1 MRWNRVWTVARIDLH
16 RLFIS
21 KDYWVPM
28 VILMGIFFVFIPWV
42 LLGVVTRPQSLEI
55 VQQIGEVLTSL
66 PGAASDVV
74 EGATPQARA
83 AYSLAVFLLA
93 PVAIVVPL
101 TISSAVGAQAIVGE
115 RERGIGEF
123 LAHSPL
129 SVKEIYAGKL
139 LASAIP
145 GYAATLVGFSIYALI
160 VNFRAGPL
168 VGHWF
173 FPTPGWW
180 LLILWV
186 VPPFLLVALSII
198 VRLSARVQSTAAA
211 QQAASLISLPII
223 MASYV
228 ATSGF
233 VLDPTLAAA
242 IVGTVAWI
250 LAIWSLASGS
260 RAMNRERLLGVGI
273 EVSKAS

>member
-1 MRWNRVWTVARIDLH
+1 MSWRKTWIVARIDLH

-21 KDYWVPM
+21 KDYWIPM
-28 VILMGIFFVFIPWV
+28 VILAGIFFVFIPWV
-42 LLGVVTRPQSLEI
+42 LLGVVARPQNLQI
-55 VQQIGEVLTSL
+55 VQQIGDVLKSL
-66 PGAASDVV
+66 PGSASDVV
-74 EGATPQARA
+74 QGDTPAARA

-129 SVKEIYAGKL
+129 QIKEIYAGKL

-145 GYAATLVGFSIYALI
+145 GYVATVVGFGVYSMI
-160 VNFRAGPL
+160 VNLRAGPV
-168 VGHWF
+168 VGGWF
-173 FPTPGWW
+173 FPTTGWW

-223 MASYV
+223 LASYV
-228 ATSGF
+228 ASSGF
-233 VLDPTLAAA
+233 VLNPTVAAA
-242 IVGTVAWI
+242 VVGAIAWI
-250 LAIWSLASGS
+250 FAITGVVSGA
-260 RAMNRERLLGVGI
+260 RAISRERLLGVGA
-273 EVSKAS
+273 ET

>member
-1 MRWNRVWTVARIDLH
+1 MRWGKVWTVARIDLH

-28 VILMGIFFVFIPWV
+28 VILGGIFFVFIPWV
-42 LLGVVTRPQSLEI
+42 LLGVVTRPQSISI
-55 VQQIGEVLTSL
+55 VQQIGDVLTSL
-66 PGAASDVV
+66 PGAAG
-74 EGATPQARA
+74 ENIPGETAQGRA

-129 SVKEIYAGKL
+129 TIKEIYAGKL
-139 LASAIP
+139 VASALP
-145 GYAATLVGFSIYALI
+145 GYVATLGGFTVYAFI
-160 VNFRAGPL
+160 VNLRAGPV
-168 VGHWF
+168 VGSWF
-173 FPTPGWW
+173 FPTAGWW
-180 LLILWV
+180 LLIFWV
-186 VPPFLLVALSII
+186 VPPFLLVALAII

-228 ATSGF
+228 ASSGF

-242 IVGTVAWI
+242 IVGSVAWV
-250 LAIWSLASGS
+250 LAIWGIASGA
-260 RAMNRERLLGVGI
+260 RAINRERLLGVG
-273 EVSKAS
+273 SGN

>member
-1 MRWNRVWTVARIDLH
+1 MNWSKVWTVARIDLH

-28 VILMGIFFVFIPWV
+28 VILMGIFFIFIPWV

-55 VQQIGEVLTSL
+55 VQQIGDVLTSL
-66 PGAASDVV
+66 PGTASDVV
-74 EGATPQARA
+74 QGETAQARA

-129 SVKEIYAGKL
+129 QIKEIYAGKL

-145 GYAATLVGFSIYALI
+145 GYAATVVGFGIYSLI

-168 VGHWF
+168 VGGWF
-173 FPTPGWW
+173 FPTTGWW

-228 ATSGF
+228 ASSGF
-233 VLDPTLAAA
+233 VLNPTVAAA
-242 IVGTVAWI
+242 IVGSVAWV
-250 LAIWSLASGS
+250 LATWGIVSGA
-260 RAMNRERLLGVGI
+260 RAISRERLLGVGV
-273 EVSKAS
+273 EA

>member
-1 MRWNRVWTVARIDLH
+1 MH

-28 VILMGIFFVFIPWV
+28 VILAGIFFVFIPWV
-42 LLGVVTRPQSLEI
+42 LLSIVTRPQSLGI
-55 VQQIGEVLTSL
+55 AQQIGDLLASL
-66 PGAASDVV
+66 PGTQSVIQGD
-74 EGATPQARA
+74 TDQARA
-83 AYSLAVFLLA
+83 AFSLAVFLLA

-101 TISSAVGAQAIVGE
+101 TISSAVGAQSIVGE

-129 SVKEIYAGKL
+129 RVKEIYAGKL
-139 LASAIP
+139 LASVIP
-145 GYAATLVGFSIYALI
+145 GYLATIVGFGVYSLI
-160 VNFRAGPL
+160 VNMRAGPL
-168 VGHWF
+168 VGGWF
-173 FPTPGWW
+173 FPTAGWW

-211 QQAASLISLPII
+211 QQAASLVSLPII

-228 ATSGF
+228 ASSGF
-233 VLDPTLAAA
+233 VLNPTLAAGIA
-242 IVGTVAWI
+242 GGFAWA
-250 LAIWSLASGS
+250 LAIWGITSGA
-260 RAMNRERLLGVGI
+260 RAITRERLLGVSG
-273 EVSKAS
+273 

>member
-1 MRWNRVWTVARIDLH
+1 MNWSKVWTVARIDLH

-21 KDYWVPM
+21 KDYWIPM
-28 VILMGIFFVFIPWV
+28 VILGGIFFVFIPFV
-42 LLGVVTRPQSLEI
+42 LLGVVTRPQSLDI
-55 VQQIGEVLTSL
+55 VDQIGDVLTSL
-66 PGAASDVV
+66 PGAAADVV
-74 EGATPQARA
+74 QGDTPRARA

-129 SVKEIYAGKL
+129 QIREIYAGKL

-145 GYAATLVGFSIYALI
+145 GYVATLVGFGVYSLI
-160 VNFRAGPL
+160 VNLRAGPI
-168 VGHWF
+168 VGGWF
-173 FPTPGWW
+173 FPTTGWW
-180 LLILWV
+180 LLIFWV

-211 QQAASLISLPII
+211 QQAASLVSLPII

-228 ATSGF
+228 ASSGF
-233 VLDPTLAAA
+233 VLNPTLAAL
-242 IVGTVAWI
+242 IVGSIAWI
-250 LAIWSLASGS
+250 LAIWGVISGA
-260 RAMNRERLLGVGI
+260 RAISRERLLGVGI
-273 EVSKAS
+273 ESA

>member
-1 MRWNRVWTVARIDLH
+1 MRWSKVWTVARIDLH

-21 KDYWVPM
+21 KDYWIPM
-28 VILMGIFFVFIPWV
+28 VILGGIFFVFIPWV
-42 LLGVVTRPQSLEI
+42 LLGVVTRPQSINI

-66 PGAASDVV
+66 PGAAADVV
-74 EGATPQARA
+74 QGETAQGRA
-83 AYSLAVFLLA
+83 AYSMAVFLLA

-129 SVKEIYAGKL
+129 SIKEIYAGKL
-139 LASAIP
+139 IASALP
-145 GYAATLVGFSIYALI
+145 GYVATLVGFTVYALI
-160 VNFRAGPL
+160 VNFRAGPV
-168 VGHWF
+168 VGGWF
-173 FPTPGWW
+173 FPTAGWW
-180 LLILWV
+180 LLIFWV
-186 VPPFLLVALSII
+186 VPPFLLVALAII

-228 ATSGF
+228 ASSGF
-233 VLDPTLAAA
+233 VLNPTLAAT
-242 IVGTVAWI
+242 IVGSVAWV
-250 LAIWSLASGS
+250 LAIWGIASGA
-260 RAMNRERLLGVGI
+260 RAINRERLLGVG
-273 EVSKAS
+273 SGN

>member
-1 MRWNRVWTVARIDLH
+1 MRWGKVWTVARIDLH

-28 VILMGIFFVFIPWV
+28 VILGGIFFVFIPWV
-42 LLGVVTRPQSLEI
+42 LLGVVTRPQSINI

-66 PGAASDVV
+66 PGAAGDVV
-74 EGATPQARA
+74 QGETAQGRA
-83 AYSLAVFLLA
+83 AYSMAVFLLA

-129 SVKEIYAGKL
+129 TIKEIYAGKL
-139 LASAIP
+139 IASALP
-145 GYAATLVGFSIYALI
+145 GYAATLGGFTVYAFI
-160 VNFRAGPL
+160 VNFRAGPV
-168 VGHWF
+168 VGGWF
-173 FPTPGWW
+173 FPTAGWW
-180 LLILWV
+180 LLIFWV
-186 VPPFLLVALSII
+186 VPPFLLVALAII

-228 ATSGF
+228 ASSGF
-233 VLDPTLAAA
+233 VLNPTLAAA
-242 IVGTVAWI
+242 IVGSIAWV
-250 LAIWSLASGS
+250 LAIWGIASGA
-260 RAMNRERLLGVGI
+260 RAINRERLLGVG
-273 EVSKAS
+273 SGN